1 MVIHIADSGDL
12 PELKRHDHWITAREL
27 ERKIFR
33 EEVYVLREGDA
44 FIGWMRY
51 GLFWDNTPFLHMLH
65 ILEGYQKK
73 GYGTA
78 AMEVWEKAMKKLGY
92 GLVMTSTAVNE
103 TAQHFYQ
110 KLGYSA
116 VGSFSLEDQPLELLF
131 AKTL

>member
-1 MVIHIADSGDL
+1 
-12 PELKRHDHWITAREL
+12 
-27 ERKIFR
+27 
-33 EEVYVLREGDA
+33 
-44 FIGWMRY
+44 MRY

>member
-1 MVIHIADSGDL
+1 MVIHIADSDDL

-27 ERKIFR
+27 ERKVFR

-78 AMEVWEKAMKKLGY
+78 AME
-92 GLVMTSTAVNE
+92 
-103 TAQHFYQ
+103 
-110 KLGYSA
+110 
-116 VGSFSLEDQPLELLF
+116 GSFSLEDQPLELLF